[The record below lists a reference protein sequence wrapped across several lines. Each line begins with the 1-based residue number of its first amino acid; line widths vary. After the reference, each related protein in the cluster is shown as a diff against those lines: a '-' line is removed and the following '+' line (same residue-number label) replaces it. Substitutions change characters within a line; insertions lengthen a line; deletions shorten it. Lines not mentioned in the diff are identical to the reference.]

1 MKNKMELFNFNGTDV
16 VDSREVA
23 EMIDMRHTDLM
34 RKIANY
40 QTILENAKLRSQEFF
55 ISNTYKV
62 EGNNKTYNCYL
73 LTKKGCEM
81 IANKLTGEKGVLF
94 TATYVNTF
102 NQMKEMIEQPYKLP
116 QNYREALLQLV
127 EQVEVNERLQSENI
141 SLNNKIEEQKPLVI
155 FANQVGNTNDLLDM
169 NEMAKILKDKNINI
183 GRNRLMKY
191 LRKKLI
197 LMSNNMPYQ
206 KYMNLGY
213 FNVKEVAKEDALGVN
228 VYPKTYVTGKGQHF
242 IVDLLTKGVQKERG
256 KI

>member
-23 EMIDMRHTDLM
+23 EMIDMQHKNLLKKVR
-34 RKIANY
+34 NY
-40 QTILENAKLRSQEFF
+40 EEILLSSKLSSVEFF
-55 ISNTYKV
+55 IPNEYKDST
-62 EGNNKTYNCYL
+62 GRTLKCYL

-169 NEMAKILKDKNINI
+169 NEMAKILKDKNIDI